1 MKQRAWYLLKT
12 YLLTVAIF
20 VIAKVVFMGCYHTAH
35 PFTLTDV
42 WQVITHGLSL
52 DLSTALYFIILPWLF
67 TIITIWHP
75 IKSVVFRSYY
85 IVIALAFSLAF
96 VADTSL
102 YAFWGFK
109 LDSSCI
115 EYLSTPTEAMAS
127 VSTLYLVVRLVLV
140 VFFTLLIS
148 LAYIHLCNTPGEKRR
163 FSHSKTPFLSQ
174 QNAVSLT
181 ETFFYLLL
189 APLIVIGIRGGVNES
204 TTNIGQVYYSQNQFL
219 NHSAVNPVFSFLS
232 SFEKTASYIPDYSF
246 MDETERAAQM
256 EDLYNTKSENPDT
269 LLNCKRPNVVV
280 ILLESCGGI
289 FTEDIGGRK
298 DIMPELNKLVHEG
311 VYFANFYANSYRTD
325 RGTLCTWSG
334 YPSFPRS
341 SLMKMPAKTR
351 YLPGIAKTL
360 REAGYHTSYLYG
372 GDINFTNMR
381 SYLVT
386 TGFEK
391 LLWQKNFTIQE
402 QQSANWGVRDD
413 ITFNKL
419 YDMIT
424 HEEPPFLI
432 GFSTLSSHE
441 PWDVPT
447 HRLEDEILNAFNY
460 LDECIGDFISKLKK
474 TRQWDNLLIV
484 LLPDHGFSYLG
495 VDENHE
501 MHDHVPMLW
510 LGGAVKEPRRLEQ
523 FCNQTDLPATLLG
536 QMALPHDDF
545 LFSRDVVSSNYT
557 HPFAVHTFNNG
568 ITMKDSTGFAVYDLN
583 ANEIVVDNST
593 DSHKLIRRG
602 MAILQTAAKHMNQL
616 E

>member
-75 IKSVVFRSYY
+75 IKSVVFKSYY

-148 LAYIHLCNTPGEKRR
+148 LAYIHLCDSPGEKRR

-232 SFEKTASYIPDYSF
+232 SFEKTASYIPDYHFADDKVCQHTIS
-246 MDETERAAQM
+246 ELYPTESLQ
-256 EDLYNTKSENPDT
+256 PDS
-269 LLNCKRPNVVV
+269 LLNTSRPNIVV
-280 ILLESCGGI
+280 ILLESCGEM
-289 FTEDIGGRK
+289 FAPV
-298 DIMPELNKLVHEG
+298 MPHLQQLKKEG
-311 VYFANFYANSYRTD
+311 VSFDSCYANSWRTD

-334 YPSFPRS
+334 FPSFPTS
-341 SLMKMPAKTR
+341 SVMKMPSKSR
-351 YLPGIAKTL
+351 QLPSIARSL
-360 REAGYHTSYLYG
+360 SNEGYHTSYLYG

-381 SYLVT
+381 SYLVA
-386 TGFEK
+386 TGFSQLK
-391 LLWQKNFTIQE
+391 WQKDFTRE
-402 QQSANWGVRDD
+402 QQKSAEWGVRDD
-413 ITFNKL
+413 ITFNTL
-419 YDMIT
+419 YDMIDSAKQ
-424 HEEPPFLI
+424 PFLI
-432 GFSTLSSHE
+432 GFSTLSTHE
-441 PWDVPT
+441 PWDVPV
-447 HRLEDEILNAFNY
+447 HLHDNEVENAFAY
-460 LDECIGDFISKLKK
+460 LDQCINTLVQRLKHSPHWK
-474 TRQWDNLLIV
+474 NLLLIM
-484 LLPDHGFSYLG
+484 LPDHS
-495 VDENHE
+495 VDYNGINEYIPQRNLI
-501 MHDHVPMLW
+501 PMVW
-510 LGGAVKEPRRLEQ
+510 VGGAIKSNRAISVV
-523 FCNQTDLPATLLG
+523 CNQTDLPATLLG
-536 QMALPHDDF
+536 QLHLPHQQF
-545 LFSRDVVSSNYT
+545 RYSRDLVSKNYT
-557 HPFAVHTFNNG
+557 NPFAVHTFNNG
-568 ITMKDSTGFAVYDLN
+568 ISVIDSTGFALYDLN
-583 ANEIVVDNST
+583 TKQVAVSMSADAQRLIHQGQMVLQAAANDIKN
-593 DSHKLIRRG
+593 I
-602 MAILQTAAKHMNQL
+602 NP
-616 E
+616 

>member
-1 MKQRAWYLLKT
+1 MKQRVWYLLKT
-12 YLLTVAIF
+12 YLLTMAVF
-20 VIAKVVFMGCYHTAH
+20 VLAKVIFMACYHTSVS
-35 PFTLTDV
+35 LSLSDV
-42 WQVITHGLSL
+42 AQVLWHGLSL
-52 DLSTALYFIILPWLF
+52 DLSTALYFIIIPLLL
-67 TIITIWHP
+67 TITSVWWHVRG
-75 IKSVVFRSYY
+75 IVFHAYYLLISV
-85 IVIALAFSLAF
+85 AFSLAF

-102 YAFWGFK
+102 YAFWHFK
-109 LDSSCI
+109 LDASCLD
-115 EYLSTPTEAMAS
+115 YLSTPTEAMAS
-127 VSTLYLVVRLVLV
+127 VTTGYLVVRLVLTILTAALL
-140 VFFTLLIS
+140 FFAYKRLCGTPATRTIHAGHEDHARRRWGRCSLETLL
-148 LAYIHLCNTPGEKRR
+148 
-163 FSHSKTPFLSQ
+163 
-174 QNAVSLT
+174 
-181 ETFFYLLL
+181 YLLSI
-189 APLIVIGIRGGVNES
+189 PLIIIGIRGGLGES

-232 SFEKTASYIPDYSF
+232 SFEKTASYIPEYTF
-246 MDETERAAQM
+246 MDETERAAEM
-256 EDLYNTKSENPDT
+256 KGLYNTKSEHPDT
-269 LLNCKRPNVVV
+269 LLHSKRPNVVV

-545 LFSRDVVSSNYT
+545 LFSRDVVGSNYT